1 MSQYLE
7 SLKINDTVDFRGPS
21 GLLVYK
27 GRGERP
33 PPRSAA
39 RERVGGVRS
48 LVVSSDASTLLSA
61 GVFAVQADKKA
72 PAETKTAKHLG
83 MIAGGTGKSREA
95 DPSRL
100 TSSPLTRNFRKQQF
114 VPASRR
120 SPFVFCCP
128 FL

>member
-7 SLKINDTVDFRGPS
+7 SLKINDTIDFRGPS

-33 PPRSAA
+33 QLAA
-39 RERVGGVRS
+39 AGERVAGFRS
-48 LVVSSDASTLLSA
+48 VAVSSDASTLPSA

-83 MIAGGTGKSREA
+83 LIAGGTGKSQEA
-95 DPSRL
+95 DP
-100 TSSPLTRNFRKQQF
+100 TRPVSHLHR
-114 VPASRR
+114 
-120 SPFVFCCP
+120 
-128 FL
+128 